1 MKSKFYAFSMIALSL
16 IAASCENEEPSIST
30 PETEGPST
38 STPETV
44 TGMFILNEGTFGAG
58 NSTLS
63 FVDLKNDTLYKDIF
77 GKVNPDVSGNL
88 GDAGNCI
95 AINNGKVYILT
106 SKFVEIIDAAT
117 CKHIKKLEMNSPRD
131 IKFYNGN
138 AYVSSYGIMKDV
150 PNYKGVVY
158 EINTDLLEVTKEV
171 TVGYQPEE
179 MVIKG
184 NKLYVA
190 NSMSPDYNN
199 TEYDKNVSVI
209 NLDSFTLEKNIEVA
223 INMHRMEID
232 SKGNIY
238 VSSRGNYFDIPSNL
252 YVIDT
257 NKDAVVD
264 TLNITVSD
272 MYLSNNKIYVTSA
285 QWNSAISD
293 YECSYALYD
302 INLGKIVQGGFISD
316 GSTSEI
322 KHPYGVAVNPEN
334 NDIYVT
340 DAIDTYIPQNGKIYC
355 FGADGKKKWTME
367 GEIIPA
373 HIAFTNINADILK

>member
-1 MKSKFYAFSMIALSL
+1 MNLKSKFYAFSMIALSL
-16 IAASCENEEPSIST
+16 IAASCENEEPST
-30 PETEGPST
+30 TFPGND
-38 STPETV
+38 TV
-44 TGMFILNEGTFGAG
+44 AGMFVLNEGTFGAG

-63 FVDLKNDTLYKDIF
+63 FVDLKNETLYKDIF

-95 AINNGKVYILT
+95 AVNNGKAYILT

-117 CKHIKKLEMNSPRD
+117 CKHIKRLEINSPRD

-138 AYVSSYGIMKDV
+138 AYVSSYGVMKDV

-158 EINTDLLEVTKEV
+158 EINTDLLEITKEV

-209 NLDSFTLEKNIEVA
+209 NLDSFTFEKNIEVA

-272 MYLSNNKIYVTSA
+272 MCLSNDKIYVTSA
-285 QWNSAISD
+285 QWSSAIGG
-293 YECSYALYD
+293 YEYSYSLYD
-302 INLGKIVQGGFISD
+302 ITKGNVVPGGFITD
-316 GSTSEI
+316 ESTKDI
-322 KHPYGVAVNPEN
+322 KFPYGVAVNPEN

-340 DAIDTYIPQNGKIYC
+340 DAVDTYIPQNGKIYC

-373 HIAFTNINADILK
+373 HIAFTNVNADILK

>member
-1 MKSKFYAFSMIALSL
+1 MNLKSKFYAFSMIALSL
-16 IAASCENEEPSIST
+16 IAASCENEEPST
-30 PETEGPST
+30 TFPGND
-38 STPETV
+38 TV
-44 TGMFILNEGTFGAG
+44 AGMFVLNEGTFGAG

-95 AINNGKVYILT
+95 AVNNGKAYILT
-106 SKFVEIIDAAT
+106 SKFIEIIDAAT
-117 CKHIKKLEMNSPRD
+117 CKHIKRLEINSPRD
-131 IKFYNGN
+131 IKFYKGN
-138 AYVSSYGIMKDV
+138 AYVSSYGVMKDV

-158 EINTDLLEVTKEV
+158 EINTDLLEITKEV

-209 NLDSFTLEKNIEVA
+209 NLDSFTFEKNIEVA

-272 MYLSNNKIYVTSA
+272 MCISNDKIYVTSA
-285 QWNSAISD
+285 QWSSAIGG
-293 YECSYALYD
+293 YEYSYSLYD
-302 INLGKIVQGGFISD
+302 ITKGNVVPGGFITD
-316 GSTSEI
+316 ESTKDI
-322 KHPYGVAVNPEN
+322 KFPYGVAVNPEN

-340 DAIDTYIPQNGKIYC
+340 DAVDTYIPQNGKIYC

-373 HIAFTNINADILK
+373 HIAFTNVNADILK

>member
-1 MKSKFYAFSMIALSL
+1 MNLKSKFYAFSMIALSL
-16 IAASCENEEPSIST
+16 IAASCENEEPSTTFPENST
-30 PETEGPST
+30 
-38 STPETV
+38 V
-44 TGMFILNEGTFGAG
+44 AGMFVLNEGTFGAG

-106 SKFVEIIDAAT
+106 SNFVEIIDAAT
-117 CKHIKKLEMNSPRD
+117 CKHIKRLEMNSPRD
-131 IKFYNGN
+131 IKFYKGN
-138 AYVSSYGIMKDV
+138 AYVSSYGVMKDI

-179 MVIKG
+179 MVIKD

-190 NSMSPDYNN
+190 NSISPDYNN

-209 NLDSFTLEKNIEVA
+209 NLGSFTLEKNIEVA

-264 TLNITVSD
+264 TLDITVSD
-272 MYLSNNKIYVTSA
+272 MCLSNDKIYVTSA
-285 QWNSAISD
+285 QWSSAIGG
-293 YECSYALYD
+293 YEYSYSLYD
-302 INLGKIVQGGFISD
+302 INKGNVVPGGFITD
-316 GSTSEI
+316 GSTNDI
-322 KHPYGVAVNPEN
+322 KFPYGVAVNPEN

>member
-1 MKSKFYAFSMIALSL
+1 MNLKSKFYAFSMIALSL
-16 IAASCENEEPSIST
+16 IAASCENEEPSTTFPENST
-30 PETEGPST
+30 
-38 STPETV
+38 V
-44 TGMFILNEGTFGAG
+44 AGMFVLNEGTFGAG

-106 SKFVEIIDAAT
+106 SNFVEIIDTAT
-117 CKHIKKLEMNSPRD
+117 CKHIKRLEMNSPRD
-131 IKFYNGN
+131 IKFYKGN
-138 AYVSSYGIMKDV
+138 AYVSSYGVMKDI

-179 MVIKG
+179 MVIKD

-190 NSMSPDYNN
+190 NSISPDYNN

-264 TLNITVSD
+264 TLDITVSD
-272 MYLSNNKIYVTSA
+272 MCLSNDKIYVTSA
-285 QWNSAISD
+285 QWSSAIGG
-293 YECSYALYD
+293 YEYSYSLYD
-302 INLGKIVQGGFISD
+302 INKGNVVPGGFITD
-316 GSTSEI
+316 GSTNDI
-322 KHPYGVAVNPEN
+322 KFPYGVAVNPEN

>member
-1 MKSKFYAFSMIALSL
+1 MNLKSKFYAFSMIALSL
-16 IAASCENEEPSIST
+16 IAASCENEEPSTTFPENST
-30 PETEGPST
+30 
-38 STPETV
+38 V
-44 TGMFILNEGTFGAG
+44 AGMFVLNEGTFGAG

-106 SKFVEIIDAAT
+106 SNFVEIIDAAT
-117 CKHIKKLEMNSPRD
+117 CKHIKRLEMNSPRD
-131 IKFYNGN
+131 IKFYKGN
-138 AYVSSYGIMKDV
+138 AYVSSYGVMKDI

-179 MVIKG
+179 MVIKD

-190 NSMSPDYNN
+190 NSISPDYNN

-238 VSSRGNYFDIPSNL
+238 VSSRGNYLDIPSNL

-264 TLNITVSD
+264 TLDITVSD
-272 MYLSNNKIYVTSA
+272 MCLSNDKIYVTSA
-285 QWNSAISD
+285 QWSSAIGG
-293 YECSYALYD
+293 YEYSYSLYD
-302 INLGKIVQGGFISD
+302 INKGNVVPGGFITD
-316 GSTSEI
+316 GSTNDI
-322 KHPYGVAVNPEN
+322 KFPYGVAVNPEN

>member
-1 MKSKFYAFSMIALSL
+1 MNLKSKFYAFSMIALSL
-16 IAASCENEEPSIST
+16 IAASCENEEPST
-30 PETEGPST
+30 TFPGND
-38 STPETV
+38 TV
-44 TGMFILNEGTFGAG
+44 AGMFVLNEGTFGAG

-95 AINNGKVYILT
+95 AVNNGKAYILT

-117 CKHIKKLEMNSPRD
+117 CKHIKRLEINSPRD

-138 AYVSSYGIMKDV
+138 AYVSSYGVMKDV

-158 EINTDLLEVTKEV
+158 EINTDLLEITKEV

-209 NLDSFTLEKNIEVA
+209 NLDSFTFEKNIEVA

-272 MYLSNNKIYVTSA
+272 MCLSNDKIYVTSA
-285 QWNSAISD
+285 QWSSAIGG
-293 YECSYALYD
+293 YEYSYSLYD
-302 INLGKIVQGGFISD
+302 ITKGNVVPGGFITD
-316 GSTSEI
+316 ESTKDI
-322 KHPYGVAVNPEN
+322 KFPYGVAVNPEN

-340 DAIDTYIPQNGKIYC
+340 DAVDTYIPQNGKIYC

-373 HIAFTNINADILK
+373 HIAFTNVNADILK

>member
-1 MKSKFYAFSMIALSL
+1 MNLKSKFYAFSMIALSL
-16 IAASCENEEPSIST
+16 IAASCENEEPSTTFPENST
-30 PETEGPST
+30 
-38 STPETV
+38 V
-44 TGMFILNEGTFGAG
+44 AGMFVLNEGTFGAG

-106 SKFVEIIDAAT
+106 SNFVEIIDAAT
-117 CKHIKKLEMNSPRD
+117 CKHIKRLEMNSPRD
-131 IKFYNGN
+131 IKFYKGN
-138 AYVSSYGIMKDV
+138 AYVSSYGVMKDI

-179 MVIKG
+179 MVIKD

-190 NSMSPDYNN
+190 NSISPDYNN

-264 TLNITVSD
+264 TLDITVSD
-272 MYLSNNKIYVTSA
+272 MCLSNDKIYVTSA
-285 QWNSAISD
+285 QWSSAIGG
-293 YECSYALYD
+293 YEYSYSLYD
-302 INLGKIVQGGFISD
+302 INKGNVVPGGFITD
-316 GSTSEI
+316 GSTNDI
-322 KHPYGVAVNPEN
+322 KFPYGVAVNPEN

-355 FGADGKKKWTME
+355 FGTDGKKKWTME

>member
-1 MKSKFYAFSMIALSL
+1 MNLKSKFYAFSMIALSL
-16 IAASCENEEPSIST
+16 IAASCENEEPST
-30 PETEGPST
+30 TFPGND
-38 STPETV
+38 TV
-44 TGMFILNEGTFGAG
+44 AGMFVLNEGTFGAG

-95 AINNGKVYILT
+95 AVNNGKAYILT

-117 CKHIKKLEMNSPRD
+117 CKHIKRLEINSPRD

-138 AYVSSYGIMKDV
+138 AYVSSYGVMKDV

-158 EINTDLLEVTKEV
+158 EINTDLLEITKEV

-209 NLDSFTLEKNIEVA
+209 NLDSFTFEKNIEVA

-272 MYLSNNKIYVTSA
+272 MCLSNDKIYVTSA
-285 QWNSAISD
+285 QWSSAIGG
-293 YECSYALYD
+293 YEYSYSLYD
-302 INLGKIVQGGFISD
+302 ITKRNVVPGGFITD
-316 GSTSEI
+316 ESTKDI
-322 KHPYGVAVNPEN
+322 KFPYGVAVNPEN

-340 DAIDTYIPQNGKIYC
+340 DAVDTYIPQNGKIYC

-373 HIAFTNINADILK
+373 HIAFTNVNADILK

>member
-16 IAASCENEEPSIST
+16 IAASCENEEPSTTFPENST
-30 PETEGPST
+30 
-38 STPETV
+38 V
-44 TGMFILNEGTFGAG
+44 AGMFVLNEGTFGAG

-106 SKFVEIIDAAT
+106 SNFVEIIDAAT
-117 CKHIKKLEMNSPRD
+117 CKQIKRLEMNSPRD

-138 AYVSSYGIMKDV
+138 AYVSSYGVMKDI

-179 MVIKG
+179 MVIKD

-190 NSMSPDYNN
+190 NSISPDYNN

-264 TLNITVSD
+264 TLDITVSD
-272 MYLSNNKIYVTSA
+272 MCLSNDKIYVTSA
-285 QWNSAISD
+285 QWSSAIGG
-293 YECSYALYD
+293 YEYSYSLYD
-302 INLGKIVQGGFISD
+302 INKGNVVPGGFITD
-316 GSTSEI
+316 GSTNEI
-322 KHPYGVAVNPEN
+322 KFPYGVAVNPEN

-373 HIAFTNINADILK
+373 HIAFTNVNADILK

>member
-1 MKSKFYAFSMIALSL
+1 MNLKSKFYAFSMIALSL
-16 IAASCENEEPSIST
+16 IAASCENEEPST
-30 PETEGPST
+30 TFPGND
-38 STPETV
+38 TV
-44 TGMFILNEGTFGAG
+44 AGMFVLNEGTFGAG

-95 AINNGKVYILT
+95 AVNNGKAYILT

-117 CKHIKKLEMNSPRD
+117 CKHIKRLEINSPRD

-138 AYVSSYGIMKDV
+138 AYVSSYGVMKDV

-158 EINTDLLEVTKEV
+158 EINTDLLEITKEV

-272 MYLSNNKIYVTSA
+272 MCLSNDKIYVTSA
-285 QWNSAISD
+285 QWSSTIGG
-293 YECSYALYD
+293 YEYSYSLYD
-302 INLGKIVQGGFISD
+302 ITKGNVVPGGFITD
-316 GSTSEI
+316 ESTKDI
-322 KHPYGVAVNPEN
+322 KFPYGVAVNPEN

-340 DAIDTYIPQNGKIYC
+340 DAVDTYIPQNGKIYC

-373 HIAFTNINADILK
+373 HIAFTNVNADILK

>member
-1 MKSKFYAFSMIALSL
+1 MNLKSKFYAFSMIALSL
-16 IAASCENEEPSIST
+16 IAASCENEEPSTTFPENST
-30 PETEGPST
+30 
-38 STPETV
+38 V
-44 TGMFILNEGTFGAG
+44 AGMFVLNEGTFGAG

-106 SKFVEIIDAAT
+106 SNFVEIIDAAT
-117 CKHIKKLEMNSPRD
+117 CKHIKRLEMNSPRD
-131 IKFYNGN
+131 IKFYKGN
-138 AYVSSYGIMKDV
+138 AYVSSYGVMKDI

-179 MVIKG
+179 MVIKD

-190 NSMSPDYNN
+190 NSISPDYNN

-264 TLNITVSD
+264 TLDITVSD
-272 MYLSNNKIYVTSA
+272 MCLSNDKIYVTSA
-285 QWNSAISD
+285 QWSSAIGG
-293 YECSYALYD
+293 YKYSYSLYD
-302 INLGKIVQGGFISD
+302 INKGNVVPGGFITD
-316 GSTSEI
+316 GSTNDI
-322 KHPYGVAVNPEN
+322 KFPYGVAVNPEN

>member
-1 MKSKFYAFSMIALSL
+1 MNLKSKFYAFSMIALSL
-16 IAASCENEEPSIST
+16 IAASCENEEPSTTFPGNST
-30 PETEGPST
+30 
-38 STPETV
+38 V
-44 TGMFILNEGTFGAG
+44 AGMFVLNEGTFGAG

-106 SKFVEIIDAAT
+106 SNFVEIIDAAT
-117 CKHIKKLEMNSPRD
+117 CKHIKRLEMNSPRD
-131 IKFYNGN
+131 IKFYKGN
-138 AYVSSYGIMKDV
+138 AYVSSYGVMKDI

-179 MVIKG
+179 MVIKD

-190 NSMSPDYNN
+190 NSISPDYNN

-264 TLNITVSD
+264 TLDITVSD
-272 MYLSNNKIYVTSA
+272 MCLSNDKIYVTSA
-285 QWNSAISD
+285 QWSSAIGG
-293 YECSYALYD
+293 YKYSYSLYD
-302 INLGKIVQGGFISD
+302 INKGNVVPGGFITD
-316 GSTSEI
+316 GSTNDI
-322 KHPYGVAVNPEN
+322 KFPYGVAVNPEN

>member
-1 MKSKFYAFSMIALSL
+1 MNLKSKFYAFSMIALSL
-16 IAASCENEEPSIST
+16 IAASCENEEPSTTFPENST
-30 PETEGPST
+30 
-38 STPETV
+38 V
-44 TGMFILNEGTFGAG
+44 AGMFVLNEGTFGAG

-106 SKFVEIIDAAT
+106 SNFVEIIDAAT
-117 CKHIKKLEMNSPRD
+117 CKHIKRLEMNSPRD

-138 AYVSSYGIMKDV
+138 AYVSSYGVMKDV

-158 EINTDLLEVTKEV
+158 EINTDLLEITKEV

-264 TLNITVSD
+264 TLDITVSD
-272 MYLSNNKIYVTSA
+272 MCLSNDKIYVTSA
-285 QWNSAISD
+285 QWNSAIGG
-293 YECSYALYD
+293 YEYSYSLYD
-302 INLGKIVQGGFISD
+302 INKGNIVPGGFITD
-316 GSTSEI
+316 GSTNDI
-322 KHPYGVAVNPEN
+322 KFPYGVAVNPEN

>member
-1 MKSKFYAFSMIALSL
+1 MNLKSKFYAFSMIALSL
-16 IAASCENEEPSIST
+16 IAASCDNEEPSTTFPENST
-30 PETEGPST
+30 
-38 STPETV
+38 V
-44 TGMFILNEGTFGAG
+44 AGMFVLNEGTFGAG

-106 SKFVEIIDAAT
+106 SNFVEIIDAAT
-117 CKHIKKLEMNSPRD
+117 CKHIKRLEMNSPRD
-131 IKFYNGN
+131 IKFYKGN
-138 AYVSSYGIMKDV
+138 AYVSSYGVMKDI

-179 MVIKG
+179 MVIKD

-190 NSMSPDYNN
+190 NSISPDYNN

-264 TLNITVSD
+264 TLDITVSD
-272 MYLSNNKIYVTSA
+272 MCLSNDKIYVTSA
-285 QWNSAISD
+285 QWSSAIGG
-293 YECSYALYD
+293 YEYSYSLYD
-302 INLGKIVQGGFISD
+302 INKGNVVPGGFITD
-316 GSTSEI
+316 GSTNDI
-322 KHPYGVAVNPEN
+322 KFPYGVAVNPEN

>member
-1 MKSKFYAFSMIALSL
+1 MNLKSKFYAFSMIALSL
-16 IAASCENEEPSIST
+16 IAASCENEEPST
-30 PETEGPST
+30 TFPGND
-38 STPETV
+38 TV
-44 TGMFILNEGTFGAG
+44 AGMFVLNEGTFGAG

-95 AINNGKVYILT
+95 AVNNGKAYILT

-117 CKHIKKLEMNSPRD
+117 CKHIKRLEINSPRD

-138 AYVSSYGIMKDV
+138 AYVSSYGVMKDV

-158 EINTDLLEVTKEV
+158 EINTDLLEITKEV

-209 NLDSFTLEKNIEVA
+209 NLDSFTFEKNIEVA

-272 MYLSNNKIYVTSA
+272 MCLSNDKIYVTSA
-285 QWNSAISD
+285 QWSSAKGG
-293 YECSYALYD
+293 YEYSYSLYD
-302 INLGKIVQGGFISD
+302 ITKGNVVPGGFITD
-316 GSTSEI
+316 ESTKDI
-322 KHPYGVAVNPEN
+322 KFPYGVAVNPEN

-340 DAIDTYIPQNGKIYC
+340 DAVDTYIPQNGKIYC

-373 HIAFTNINADILK
+373 HIAFTNVNADILK

>member
-1 MKSKFYAFSMIALSL
+1 MNLKSKFYAFSMIALSL
-16 IAASCENEEPSIST
+16 IAASCENEEPST
-30 PETEGPST
+30 TFPGND
-38 STPETV
+38 TV
-44 TGMFILNEGTFGAG
+44 TGMFVLNEGTFGAG

-95 AINNGKVYILT
+95 AVNNGKAYILT

-117 CKHIKKLEMNSPRD
+117 CKHIKRLEMNSPRD
-131 IKFYNGN
+131 IKFYNDN
-138 AYVSSYGIMKDV
+138 AYVSSYGVMKDV

-158 EINTDLLEVTKEV
+158 EINTDLLEITKEV

-209 NLDSFTLEKNIEVA
+209 NLDSFTFEKNIEVA

-272 MYLSNNKIYVTSA
+272 MCLSNDKIYVTSA
-285 QWNSAISD
+285 QWSSAIGG
-293 YECSYALYD
+293 YEYSYSLYD
-302 INLGKIVQGGFISD
+302 ITKGNVVPGGFITD
-316 GSTSEI
+316 ESTKDI
-322 KHPYGVAVNPEN
+322 KFPYGVAVNPEN

-340 DAIDTYIPQNGKIYC
+340 DAVDTYIPQNGKIYC

-373 HIAFTNINADILK
+373 HIAFTNVNADILK

>member
-1 MKSKFYAFSMIALSL
+1 MNLKSKFYAFSMIALSL
-16 IAASCENEEPSIST
+16 IAASCENEEPSTTFPENST
-30 PETEGPST
+30 
-38 STPETV
+38 V
-44 TGMFILNEGTFGAG
+44 AGMFVLNEGTFGAG

-106 SKFVEIIDAAT
+106 SNFVEIIDAAT
-117 CKHIKKLEMNSPRD
+117 CKHIKRLEMNSPRD

-138 AYVSSYGIMKDV
+138 AYVSSYGVMKDI

-179 MVIKG
+179 MVIKD

-190 NSMSPDYNN
+190 NSISPDYNN

-264 TLNITVSD
+264 TLDITVSD
-272 MYLSNNKIYVTSA
+272 MCLSNDKIYVTSA
-285 QWNSAISD
+285 QWSSAIGG
-293 YECSYALYD
+293 YEYSYSLYD
-302 INLGKIVQGGFISD
+302 INKGNVVPGGFITD
-316 GSTSEI
+316 GSTNDI
-322 KHPYGVAVNPEN
+322 KFPYGVAVNPEN

>member
-1 MKSKFYAFSMIALSL
+1 MNLKSKFYAFSMIALSL
-16 IAASCENEEPSIST
+16 IAASCENEEPSTTFPENST
-30 PETEGPST
+30 
-38 STPETV
+38 V
-44 TGMFILNEGTFGAG
+44 AGMFVLNEGTFGAG

-138 AYVSSYGIMKDV
+138 AYVSSYGVMKDV

-179 MVIKG
+179 MVIKD

-190 NSMSPDYNN
+190 NSISPDYNN

-264 TLNITVSD
+264 TLDITVSD
-272 MYLSNNKIYVTSA
+272 MCLSNDKIYVTSA
-285 QWNSAISD
+285 QWSSAIGG
-293 YECSYALYD
+293 YEYSYSLYD
-302 INLGKIVQGGFISD
+302 INKGNIVPGGFITD
-316 GSTSEI
+316 GSTNDI
-322 KHPYGVAVNPEN
+322 KFPYGVAVNPEN

>member
-1 MKSKFYAFSMIALSL
+1 MNLKSKFYAFSMIALSL
-16 IAASCENEEPSIST
+16 IAASCENEEPSTTFPENST
-30 PETEGPST
+30 
-38 STPETV
+38 V
-44 TGMFILNEGTFGAG
+44 AGMFVLNEGTFGAG

-106 SKFVEIIDAAT
+106 SNFVEIIDAAT
-117 CKHIKKLEMNSPRD
+117 CKHIKRLEMNSPRD
-131 IKFYNGN
+131 IKFYKGN
-138 AYVSSYGIMKDV
+138 AYVSSYGVMKDI

-179 MVIKG
+179 MVIKD

-190 NSMSPDYNN
+190 NSISPDYNN

-264 TLNITVSD
+264 TLDITVSD
-272 MYLSNNKIYVTSA
+272 MCLSNDKIYVTSA
-285 QWNSAISD
+285 QWSSAIGG
-293 YECSYALYD
+293 YEYSYSLYD
-302 INLGKIVQGGFISD
+302 INKGNVVPGGFITD
-316 GSTSEI
+316 GSTNDI
-322 KHPYGVAVNPEN
+322 KFPYGVAVNPEN

>member
-1 MKSKFYAFSMIALSL
+1 MNLKSKFYAFSMIALSL
-16 IAASCENEEPSIST
+16 IAASCENEEPSTTFPGNST
-30 PETEGPST
+30 
-38 STPETV
+38 V
-44 TGMFILNEGTFGAG
+44 AGMFVLNEGTFGAG

-106 SKFVEIIDAAT
+106 SNFVEIIDAAT
-117 CKHIKKLEMNSPRD
+117 CKHIKRLEMNSPRD
-131 IKFYNGN
+131 IKFYKGN
-138 AYVSSYGIMKDV
+138 AYVSSYGVMKDI

-179 MVIKG
+179 MVIKD

-190 NSMSPDYNN
+190 NSISPDYNN

-264 TLNITVSD
+264 TLDITVSD
-272 MYLSNNKIYVTSA
+272 MCLSNDKIYVTSA
-285 QWNSAISD
+285 QWSSAIGG
-293 YECSYALYD
+293 YKYSYSLYD
-302 INLGKIVQGGFISD
+302 INKGNVVPGGFITD
-316 GSTSEI
+316 GSTNDI
-322 KHPYGVAVNPEN
+322 KFPYGVAVNPEN

-340 DAIDTYIPQNGKIYC
+340 DAIDTYIPQSGKIYC

>member
-1 MKSKFYAFSMIALSL
+1 MNLKSKFYAFSMIALSL
-16 IAASCENEEPSIST
+16 IAASCENEEPST
-30 PETEGPST
+30 TFPGND
-38 STPETV
+38 TV
-44 TGMFILNEGTFGAG
+44 TGMFVLNEGTFGAG

-95 AINNGKVYILT
+95 AVNNGKAYILT

-117 CKHIKKLEMNSPRD
+117 CKHIKRLEINSPRD

-138 AYVSSYGIMKDV
+138 AYVSSYGVMKDV

-158 EINTDLLEVTKEV
+158 EINTDLLEITKEV

-209 NLDSFTLEKNIEVA
+209 NLDSFTFEKNIEVA

-272 MYLSNNKIYVTSA
+272 MCLSNDKIYVTSA
-285 QWNSAISD
+285 QWSSAIGG
-293 YECSYALYD
+293 YEYSYSLYD
-302 INLGKIVQGGFISD
+302 ITKGNVVPGGFITD
-316 GSTSEI
+316 ESTKDI
-322 KHPYGVAVNPEN
+322 KFPYGVAVNPEN

-340 DAIDTYIPQNGKIYC
+340 DAVDTYIPQNGKIYC

-373 HIAFTNINADILK
+373 HIAFTNVNADILK

>member
-1 MKSKFYAFSMIALSL
+1 M
-16 IAASCENEEPSIST
+16 
-30 PETEGPST
+30 
-38 STPETV
+38 
-44 TGMFILNEGTFGAG
+44 
-58 NSTLS
+58 
-63 FVDLKNDTLYKDIF
+63 
-77 GKVNPDVSGNL
+77 
-88 GDAGNCI
+88 
-95 AINNGKVYILT
+95 YILT
-106 SKFVEIIDAAT
+106 SNFVEIIDAAT
-117 CKHIKKLEMNSPRD
+117 CMHIKRLEMNSPRD
-131 IKFYNGN
+131 IKFYKGN
-138 AYVSSYGIMKDV
+138 AYVSSYGVMKDI

-179 MVIKG
+179 MVIKD

-190 NSMSPDYNN
+190 NSISPDYNN

-264 TLNITVSD
+264 TLDITVSD
-272 MYLSNNKIYVTSA
+272 MCLSNDKIYVTSA
-285 QWNSAISD
+285 QWSSAIGG
-293 YECSYALYD
+293 YEYSYSLYD
-302 INLGKIVQGGFISD
+302 INKGNVVPGGFITD
-316 GSTSEI
+316 GSTNDI
-322 KHPYGVAVNPEN
+322 KFPYGVAVNPEN